1 MFLSIDPENLKSVAQ
16 NAQRVNADID
26 SAMQLL
32 NQISAHNDWNCKE
45 RKQLNE
51 YTVQN
56 KNKIRILKENSD
68 EPYADILAKNIYSF
82 IRSGMEVE
90 TTRQLYKIIDKTLNF
105 IEDKNRKDI
114 VNKTAARVFQALRIE
129 VNQEFEVLYEFVEKL
144 PHILKPGGRVAILTF
159 HSGEDRIVKKTFKEM
174 KNSGVYE
181 DVCRNVIRPTKE
193 ECHRNSRAKS
203 TKMRWAIKAK

>member
-1 MFLSIDPENLKSVAQ
+1 MQIDNPERGFSYKKDGPLDL
-16 NAQRVNADID
+16 R
-26 SAMQLL
+26 L
-32 NQISAHNDWNCKE
+32 NPKAGRPASQ
-45 RKQLNE
+45 
-51 YTVQN
+51 
-56 KNKIRILKENSD
+56 ILKELSREDLENILLENSD

-144 PHILKPGGRVAILTF
+144 PYILKPGGRVAILTF
-159 HSGEDRIVKKTFKEM
+159 HSGEDRIVKKAFKEM

>member
-56 KNKIRILKENSD
+56 KIDSYFKRKFRCIFKCGSKGCTGL
-68 EPYADILAKNIYSF
+68 
-82 IRSGMEVE
+82 SGYREE
-90 TTRQLYKIIDKTLNF
+90 LIDNF
-105 IEDKNRKDI
+105 CI
-114 VNKTAARVFQALRIE
+114 
-129 VNQEFEVLYEFVEKL
+129 
-144 PHILKPGGRVAILTF
+144 
-159 HSGEDRIVKKTFKEM
+159 
-174 KNSGVYE
+174 
-181 DVCRNVIRPTKE
+181 C
-193 ECHRNSRAKS
+193 
-203 TKMRWAIKAK
+203 